1 MRTKTLLFAA
11 TTLLFV
17 GNPVIHAMCEDG
29 FPTLEEAK
37 ELTAQKAEERKRAHE
52 KRRKRKSVKIPYK
65 QGLVGPLDPKES
77 QSITELVK
85 NAQKNMNDQEDSAS
99 EEEKTEQ
106 KVDPNMNDQED
117 SASEEEKTEQKV
129 DPIVIEQEPGV
140 FSRIVDYLSD
150 STSTAL
156 HIITQLN
163 EGKIKTHVRTA
174 HKVDRGILATI
185 QKAKNVEQENK
196 EPSADEGDGRLNVI
210 DHLTFIIRQN
220 NQHMQNAKSILQ
232 GSKKHSLELNEKD
245 VLNPMFRYCEVNNE
259 AQICYLITV
268 ATVVK
273 EALAL
278 NQEIQKVILDMK
290 HSADL
295 EIPEPEY
302 KF

>member
-85 NAQKNMNDQEDSAS
+85 NAQK
-99 EEEKTEQ
+99 
-106 KVDPNMNDQED
+106 NMNDQED

-302 KF
+302 KFYNNAINKLQEHQNS